1 MASCDDI
8 TPVEMRGKSSAL
20 RNREQFPA
28 RKSSLFKTGLR
39 KTSSVS
45 FGENKMIEIEKR
57 ESISVED
64 KENDDKLR
72 KIREGKHGDDE
83 DEDVPITYSRRW
95 TDSLKIKRKKKKPE
109 NVVDKDT
116 ENENDRADDRDS
128 EQDVMR
134 DNTDDICELFEKINK

>member
-45 FGENKMIEIEKR
+45 F
-57 ESISVED
+57 
-64 KENDDKLR
+64 
-72 KIREGKHGDDE
+72 

-116 ENENDRADDRDS
+116 ENENEDDRDRADDRDS
-128 EQDVMR
+128 EQNVMR